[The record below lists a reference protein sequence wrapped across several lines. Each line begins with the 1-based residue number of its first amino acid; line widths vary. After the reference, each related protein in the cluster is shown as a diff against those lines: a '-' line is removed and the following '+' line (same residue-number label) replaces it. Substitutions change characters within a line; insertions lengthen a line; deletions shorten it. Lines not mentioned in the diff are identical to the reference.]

1 MLLIIDGNNLA
12 HRARHTFNLSH
23 KGVDTSTTYGFLH
36 IFSSLLRKFTPSSVI
51 VCWDGGTPEYRRRM
65 LPEYKANRK
74 RGDPEEYADFVRQ
87 LQELSR
93 ILPMMGVISARK
105 IGAEADDLMFHAS
118 RISNI
123 ESVIVTTDVDL
134 LQAVCA
140 GVLVYSPTKQKMFG
154 QRDISN
160 GYGVEPL
167 TLVHLRALAGDSSDN
182 ISGVQGIGMKTAIKL
197 FQKYGSLSGI
207 MNAALGCNPAGKIE
221 GKMKARILDFGMD
234 KLTANVAVMALAFD
248 RVGARLALA
257 DAIEDF
263 QSVDKGHIR
272 KYLVHNAFGS
282 LLDSPFIGKLAN
294 LCMPPIYTRDMRMPV
309 ACWQRE
315 ATNSRLG
322 ISAG

>member
-36 IFSSLLRKFTPSSVI
+36 IFSSLLRKFAPSSVI

-65 LPEYKANRK
+65 VPEYKANRK
-74 RGDPEEYADFVRQ
+74 KGDPEKYSDFIRQ
-87 LQELSR
+87 LRELSD
-93 ILPMMGVISARK
+93 ILPTMGVVSVRK

-123 ESVIVTTDVDL
+123 ESVVVTTDTDL

-140 GVLVYSPTKQKMFG
+140 GVSVYSPIKQKMFG

-182 ISGVQGIGMKTAIKL
+182 ISGVPGIGMKTAIKL
-197 FQKYGSLSGI
+197 FQRYGSLSGI
-207 MNAALGCNPAGKIE
+207 MNAALGCNPAGTIE
-221 GKMKARILDFGMD
+221 GKMKTRISDFGME
-234 KLTANVAVMALAFD
+234 KLAANVAVMALAFD
-248 RVGARLALA
+248 RVGARLALV
-257 DAIEDF
+257 DSIEDF
-263 QSVDKGHIR
+263 QLANKGRIR
-272 KYLVHNAFGS
+272 RYLVHNAFGS
-282 LLDSPFIGKLAN
+282 LLDSPFIGKLTN
-294 LCMPPIYTRDMRMPV
+294 LRAPVIHIRGMRMPV
-309 ACWQRE
+309 VCWRRE
-315 ATNSRLG
+315 AT
-322 ISAG
+322 